1 MNDLKGI
8 KKLFELIISE
18 REWILAKAIKKT
30 ENWVPRLIKKFH
42 FLRTSFAVKFVCSL

>member
-18 REWILAKAIKKT
+18 REWILAKAEGKQAGNKEDT
-30 ENWVPRLIKKFH
+30 RKLGS
-42 FLRTSFAVKFVCSL
+42 TTY